1 MDEYFLVLLSLI
13 FGMNKYKK
21 KEEYVTRPP
30 PKTILLNELFCNI
43 IIKKFYINK
52 RDLQIGNI
60 T

>member
-1 MDEYFLVLLSLI
+1 MDECFLVLLSLI

-43 IIKKFYINK
+43 IIKKKFI
-52 RDLQIGNI
+52 
-60 T
+60 